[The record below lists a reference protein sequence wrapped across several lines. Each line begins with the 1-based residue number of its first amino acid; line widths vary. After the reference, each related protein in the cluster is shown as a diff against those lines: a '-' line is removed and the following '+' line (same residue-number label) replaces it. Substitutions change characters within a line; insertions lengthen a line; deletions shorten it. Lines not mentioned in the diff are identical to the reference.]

1 MSVMQDDGASVKYAF
16 KGTIPKAG
24 FDRFGN
30 ADWNGLSDAKLIEL
44 RDVDRDRTGNW
55 LDKFTKGI
63 PEPYRLEIK
72 DIDTSFSVESENLR
86 NLG

>member
-1 MSVMQDDGASVKYAF
+1 MALD
-16 KGTIPKAG
+16 I
-24 FDRFGN
+24 GN
-30 ADWNGLSDAKLIEL
+30 IAN
-44 RDVDRDRTGNW
+44 
-55 LDKFTKGI
+55 GI